1 LLREDRVYVAHVGDS
16 RAYRIRAGVL
26 HQISEDHTVVADLAR
41 RGLISL
47 EEVDTHPDKNL
58 ITRAVGTKSEVEIDV
73 IAETE
78 PLGAG
83 DVFVLCSDGLHD
95 LVSAEEIAAMAA
107 GADPYQECRNFIEL
121 ARQRSGHD
129 NISVCVL
136 AARTPEGGAT
146 EVPAT
151 RSIVS
156 PTSPAFK

>member
-1 LLREDRVYVAHVGDS
+1 VAEPLALLTGAVERANTVLFETAATDPALEGMGTTVTIMLLREDRVYVAHVGDS

-41 RGLISL
+41 QGLISL

-107 GADPYQECRNFIEL
+107 GAD
-121 ARQRSGHD
+121 
-129 NISVCVL
+129 
-136 AARTPEGGAT
+136 
-146 EVPAT
+146 
-151 RSIVS
+151 
-156 PTSPAFK
+156 